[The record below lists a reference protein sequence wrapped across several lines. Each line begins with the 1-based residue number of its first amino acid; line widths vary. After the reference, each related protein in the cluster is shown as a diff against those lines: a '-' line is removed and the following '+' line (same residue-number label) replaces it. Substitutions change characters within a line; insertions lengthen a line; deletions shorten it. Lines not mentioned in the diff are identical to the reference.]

1 MPAENGRLL
10 VPVKNTATVRKTVAN
25 AVARITTAERD
36 PELHFVY
43 LATWR
48 DDDPGST
55 DRYAEA
61 TALLDR
67 IEVWCRYD
75 FEETGYDETI
85 SSADVVHTT
94 VLGRGE
100 YLFGADDYAELLFE
114 YAEERGIETVLMDP
128 EYSLVGRSTL
138 HQPLDFEL
146 EARGLTV
153 EEAPVDRPSRR
164 QRFAQELSAGRFL
177 FVFGVSYLFYL
188 VLGGFSGLFDVIT
201 GAVSAAIVAGVL
213 STITVDRDPSFPET
227 PLRILRLAVYVPYL
241 FIEIVKSNLVIASV
255 ILRPSMPIKPRLTR
269 VRVYVGPGVQ
279 LTTLANSI
287 TLTPGTLTVRARDQ
301 NLYVHSL
308 VPSARD
314 GLFAGSLERWV
325 RFIFYGREAARI
337 ASPEERGDTEI
348 LQGPEADAVA
358 DGGVSDGDSN
368 DHNSSD
374 RGTADDREV
383 SDE

>member
-1 MPAENGRLL
+1 MPAERGRLL
-10 VPVKNTATVRKTVAN
+10 VPVKNTATVRKTVAH
-25 AVARITTAERD
+25 AVEQIAAADGE

-48 DDDPGST
+48 DDDPGSSG
-55 DRYAEA
+55 RYAEA
-61 TALLDR
+61 TDLLDR

-75 FEETGYDETI
+75 AEEAGYEGTITDET
-85 SSADVVHTT
+85 VHTA
-94 VLGRGE
+94 VLGHGE

-114 YAEERGIETVLMDP
+114 YTDEHGIETVLMDP

-153 EEAPVDRPSRR
+153 EEAPVERPSRR
-164 QRFAQELSAGRFL
+164 QRLARELSAGRFL

-188 VLGGFSGLFDVIT
+188 VLGGFSGLFDVVT

-213 STITVDRDPSFPET
+213 STITIDRDPSFPET
-227 PLRILRLAVYVPYL
+227 PLRLLRLAVYVPYL
-241 FIEIVKSNLVIASV
+241 FVEIVKSNLIIASV

-301 NLYVHSL
+301 DLYVHSL

-325 RFIFYGREAARI
+325 RFVFYGREAARI

-348 LQGPEADAVA
+348 LQGPEADAVIEDGPPDA
-358 DGGVSDGDSN
+358 DPDDDGSDEE
-368 DHNSSD
+368 
-374 RGTADDREV
+374 REV
-383 SDE
+383 NDE

>member
-1 MPAENGRLL
+1 MPAESGRLL
-10 VPVKNTATVRKTVAN
+10 VPVKNTATVRKTVAH
-25 AVARITTAERD
+25 AVEQIVTVDGE

-48 DDDPGST
+48 DDDPGSSG
-55 DRYAEA
+55 RYAEA
-61 TALLDR
+61 TDLLDR

-75 FEETGYDETI
+75 AEEAGYEGTITDET
-85 SSADVVHTT
+85 VHTA
-94 VLGRGE
+94 VLGHGE
-100 YLFGADDYAELLFE
+100 YLFGADDYAELLVE
-114 YAEERGIETVLMDP
+114 YADEHEIETVLMDP

-153 EEAPVDRPSRR
+153 EEAPVERPSRR
-164 QRFAQELSAGRFL
+164 QRLARELSAGRFL

-188 VLGGFSGLFDVIT
+188 VLGGFSGLFDVVT

-213 STITVDRDPSFPET
+213 STITIDRDPSFPET
-227 PLRILRLAVYVPYL
+227 PLRLLRLAVYVPYL
-241 FIEIVKSNLVIASV
+241 FVEIVKSNLIIASV

-301 NLYVHSL
+301 DLYVHSL

-325 RFIFYGREAARI
+325 RFVFYGREAARI
-337 ASPEERGDTEI
+337 ASPKERGDTEI
-348 LQGPEADAVA
+348 LQGPEADAVIEDGSPDA
-358 DGGVSDGDSN
+358 DPDDDGSDEQ
-368 DHNSSD
+368 
-374 RGTADDREV
+374 REV
-383 SDE
+383 NDE